1 MVSDHQGEGRGR
13 LDRAWQAPPGTSLAI
28 SALVRP
34 NRDLRDWSWLPLV
47 AGVSVCQGLQRS
59 CAAAVGRFTVKW
71 PNDVLLDER
80 KVCGILVERVESD
93 SNAAAVIGMGVNLT
107 MTHEQLPIPT
117 ATSLGIAGFG
127 PEPVQVVVDVLAA
140 LDANLERWGA
150 TGELRRGYRQYCD
163 TIGRE
168 VRVSL
173 SERTVVDGV
182 ADDVDDAGRLLVRT
196 ATGRRAFA
204 AGDVQHLRRVLGP
217 GW

>member
-59 CAAAVGRFTVKW
+59 CAAGEGRFTVKW

-93 SNAAAVIGMGVNLT
+93 SHSAAVIGMGVNLT
-107 MTHEQLPIPT
+107 MTHEQLPVPT
-117 ATSLGIAGFG
+117 ATSLGIAGFR
-127 PEPVQVVVDVLAA
+127 PEPVQLVVAVLAA
-140 LDANLERWGA
+140 LDANLARWGA
-150 TGELRRGYRQYCD
+150 TGEFRGGYRRYCG
-163 TIGRE
+163 TIGRD

-173 SERTVVDGV
+173 ERTVVDGV

-204 AGDVQHLRRVLGP
+204 AGDVQHLRRVVGP
-217 GW
+217 GF